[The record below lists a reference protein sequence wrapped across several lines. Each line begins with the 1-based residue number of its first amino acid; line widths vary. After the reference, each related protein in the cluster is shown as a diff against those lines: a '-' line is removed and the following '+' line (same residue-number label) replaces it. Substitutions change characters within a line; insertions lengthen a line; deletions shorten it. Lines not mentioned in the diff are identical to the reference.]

1 MIWRAFRV
9 AFALAFYAALC
20 GVAIGQQ
27 VPNETDLKAA
37 YCLPIVTRTA
47 DMSAESLSRGL
58 GASGSPDGVS
68 LAQALAGYREN
79 VRRLQNYLDSRST
92 LVDQAALRESARQ
105 ANEDFQR
112 AQADLA
118 SCAAVSGQLGD
129 SDPCVLASQALRQVA
144 SCETLSFLP
153 F

>member
-1 MIWRAFRV
+1 MIWRVFRF
-9 AFALAFYAALC
+9 AFAIGSCATLC
-20 GVAIGQQ
+20 SVANGQQ
-27 VPNETDLKAA
+27 APTETDLKAA
-37 YCLPIVTRTA
+37 YCLPIVTKTT
-47 DMSAESLSRGL
+47 DMFAESLSKGM

-68 LAQALAGYREN
+68 LAQALTGYREN
-79 VRRLQNYLDSRST
+79 VRRLQNYLDSRNT
-92 LVDQAALRESARQ
+92 LVDQAALRASAQQ
-105 ANEDFQR
+105 ANDDFQR

-129 SDPCVLASQALRQVA
+129 ADPCVQASQAVQRVT

>member
-1 MIWRAFRV
+1 MTWRFLRFAFSI
-9 AFALAFYAALC
+9 AICTALC
-20 GVAIGQQ
+20 NAANGQQ
-27 VPNETDLKAA
+27 VPSETDLKAA
-37 YCLPIVTRTA
+37 YCLPIIMKTT
-47 DMSAESLSRGL
+47 DMFAESLSKGM

-79 VRRLQNYLDSRST
+79 VKRLQSYLDSRST
-92 LVDQAALRESARQ
+92 LVDQAALNASAQQ
-105 ANEDFQR
+105 ANADFQR

-129 SDPCVLASQALRQVA
+129 ADPCVQASQAVRRVT
-144 SCETLSFLP
+144 SCENLSFLP